1 MKKKLIIA
9 TTVPETLA
17 VILRDQPKFLN
28 IHFDVSLVTSTGTEL
43 GLLSSENVPIHIV
56 PMKRGIS
63 PAHDFVSLCRMILL
77 FRSLR
82 PDIVH
87 SYTPKAGLVC
97 MLAAWICR
105 VPVRIHTFTGLI
117 WPTQFGLLKVLLK
130 MVDRIL
136 CSCATYIIP
145 EGLGVLAD
153 LKSGQITIKP
163 LEVIGHGNIAGVD
176 VEYFSPLSSGLS
188 DKRTNLLKTH
198 LINQDDFVFAYI
210 GRLNRDKGINE
221 LLAAFVKLPDHC
233 RLLLVG
239 ALDETKPISP
249 DTRRIL
255 DSHPRVHWL
264 GFQQDVRPA
273 LLVANVLV
281 LPSYREGFPNVV
293 LQSGAMERPVIATNI
308 SGSNEAITP
317 DFNGWLVLPGNA
329 KDLELTM
336 LQALAMPTPALHELG
351 RNARQRVV
359 ARYERSA
366 HWQRM
371 LNLYHYLICK

>member
-1 MKKKLIIA
+1 
-9 TTVPETLA
+9 VPETLA

-28 IHFDVSLVTSTGTEL
+28 LHFDVGLVTSAGFEL
-43 GLLSSENVPIHIV
+43 GFLSSENVPIHIV

-63 PAHDFVSLCRMILL
+63 PVHDFIALLRMILL
-77 FRSLR
+77 FRNLR

-97 MLAAWICR
+97 MLAAWASS

-117 WPTQFGLLKVLLK
+117 WPTQVGILKMLLK
-130 MVDRIL
+130 MVDRVL
-136 CSCATYIIP
+136 CVCATHIIP

-153 LKSGQITIKP
+153 LKLGRITRKH

-176 VEYFSPLSSGLS
+176 VGYFSPLASGLAL
-188 DKRTNLLKTH
+188 KRENLLRNY
-198 LINQDDFVFAYI
+198 LISQNDFVFAYV

-221 LLAAFVKLPDHC
+221 LLTAFEKLPDHC
-233 RLLLVG
+233 RLLIVG
-239 ALDETKPISP
+239 ALDETKPISS
-249 DTRRIL
+249 DARSIL
-255 DSHPRVHWL
+255 DAHPRVHWL

-308 SGSNEAITP
+308 SGSNEVITP
-317 DFNGWLVLPGNA
+317 NFNGWLVSPCNA
-329 KDLELTM
+329 IDLELTM
-336 LQALAMPTPALHELG
+336 LEALSTPTPVLQELG
-351 RNARQRVV
+351 RNARQRVIE
-359 ARYERSA
+359 RYERTA

-371 LNLYHYLICK
+371 LYLYHSLISK